1 MTTVSQL
8 LRKKGTDV
16 VTIGPQATVFE
27 ALQLMANKNI
37 GALIVMENNEMAGIF
52 SERDYARKVILAG
65 RSSKETKVSDLMTAN
80 VFFVKP
86 SRTMEDCMVLM
97 SEKHIRHLPVM
108 EDGKELLGIVTMRDV
123 VKELISNKENTIR
136 ELETYISGGYSMG
149 GRGNF

>member
-27 ALQLMANKNI
+27 ALQRMADKNI
-37 GALIVMENNEMAGIF
+37 GALLVVENDNLVGVF
-52 SERDYARKVILAG
+52 SERDYARKVILEG
-65 RSSKETKVSDLMTAN
+65 RSSKETKVTDLMTRN

-86 SRTMEDCMVLM
+86 ARTMEDCMVLM
-97 SEKHIRHLPVM
+97 SAKHIRHLPVM
-108 EDGKELLGIVTMRDV
+108 EDGKQLLGIVTMRDV
-123 VKELISNKENTIR
+123 VKEIISNKENTIR

-149 GRGNF
+149 GRGDF

>member
-27 ALQLMANKNI
+27 ALQRMADKNI
-37 GALIVMENNEMAGIF
+37 GALLVMENDKLVGVF

-65 RSSKETKVSDLMTAN
+65 RSSKETRVADLMTTN

-86 SRTMEDCMVLM
+86 GRTMEDCMVLM
-97 SEKHIRHLPVM
+97 SGKHIRHLPVM
-108 EDGKELLGIVTMRDV
+108 EDGEKLLGIVTMRDV
-123 VKELISNKENTIR
+123 VKELISSKENTIR

-149 GRGNF
+149 GRGDF

>member
-27 ALQLMANKNI
+27 ALQLMADRNI
-37 GALIVMENNEMAGIF
+37 GALPVMENGKMLGIF
-52 SERDYARKVILAG
+52 SERDYARKVILQG
-65 RSSKETKVSDLMTAN
+65 RSSKETSVADLMTQN

-97 SEKHIRHLPVM
+97 SGKHIRHLPVM
-108 EDGKELLGIVTMRDV
+108 EDGKALLGIVTMRDV
-123 VKELISNKENTIR
+123 VKELISSKENTIR

-149 GRGNF
+149 GRGDF